1 MSKDIEMRL
10 KIMSKDI
17 EMRLMSKEKCF
28 LEMYDQ
34 KMSKENFYIISI
46 KINDQTIK
54 FNYIV

>member
-1 MSKDIEMRL
+1 
-10 KIMSKDI
+10 MSKDI